1 MNDNI
6 PSSKEKETT
15 VNSPPQISSETTASL
30 RDVTLIL
37 IVVSILIILGVALFR
52 LDFLLAALL
61 GSSVVGF
68 NFFLTRQVLLRVLLF
83 KDLKRRMLILYL
95 LKLGLSVVVLY
106 VAIVILQ
113 LPGFGILIGLSNIVI
128 AIFIFSIKRTLFP
141 STQSS

>member
-1 MNDNI
+1 MNDNT
-6 PSSKEKETT
+6 PSSKETPA
-15 VNSPPQISSETTASL
+15 NSHPQIPSETTASL
-30 RDVTLIL
+30 RDVTQIL
-37 IVVSILIILGVALFR
+37 IVVSVLIILGVALFR

-61 GSSVVGF
+61 GSAVVGF

-83 KDLKRRMLILYL
+83 KDLKRRMLVLYL
-95 LKLGLSVVVLY
+95 LKLGLSVFVLY

-113 LPGFGILIGLSNIVI
+113 LPGLGILIGLSNIVI